1 MLNVLI
7 VDDEPL
13 ALDVLETY
21 ISQMSELNLVK
32 RCSNALEANEALQAH
47 SIDLMFLDIQMP
59 QLTGIDFVKQEWC
72 CDTVLFLAIQLTIFR
87 KGGKGDIGSV
97 QRDL

>member
-32 RCSNALEANEALQAH
+32 RCSNALEANEVLKTEQ
-47 SIDLMFLDIQMP
+47 IDLLFLDIQMP
-59 QLTGIDFVKQEWC
+59 QLTGIDFVKNPFTSSDDYFYHSISKL
-72 CDTVLFLAIQLTIFR
+72 CDSGL
-87 KGGKGDIGSV
+87 
-97 QRDL
+97 